1 VGGDLY
7 DIIEPVDGAVGVF
20 IGDVSGKGVSAALY
34 MAKIISDFRYNAL
47 TVGTPEVVMNRLNSV
62 LSKAPRG
69 MFLTAAYMII
79 DSATGDLQV
88 SVAGHPP
95 FLWIAKN
102 NVQAVSVPSGPPLGI
117 VPGEYTS
124 SRLSLQKGDKLIL
137 LTDGVFDAKS
147 REGQRIGFDA
157 IVALVQKHAGE
168 KRIIDVITD
177 YVQAFSK
184 GAERAD
190 DLTIVEITVS

>member
-1 VGGDLY
+1 MSAVNIPAKLVGGDLY

-47 TVGTPEVVMNRLNSV
+47 TVGRPEVVMNRLNSL

-79 DSATGDLQV
+79 DAATGDLQV

-95 FLWIAKN
+95 FLRLSKN
-102 NVQAVSVPSGPPLGI
+102 GVHAVSVPSGPPLGI
-117 VPGEYTS
+117 VPGEYPSTG
-124 SRLSLQKGDKLIL
+124 LSLQKGDKLVL
-137 LTDGVFDAKS
+137 LTDGVFDAKN
-147 REGQRIGFDA
+147 REGQR
-157 IVALVQKHAGE
+157 
-168 KRIIDVITD
+168 
-177 YVQAFSK
+177 S
-184 GAERAD
+184 
-190 DLTIVEITVS
+190 